1 VTWDVYF
8 TAVAEEWILGLD
20 DDDYTAMLA
29 AIELLEVQGPAL
41 GRPAADRIERSRHHN
56 MKELR
61 SFGGH
66 LRALFAFDPK
76 RRAIVLPRRRQARRL
91 DRLVRAQH
99 PARRRPLRRAPA
111 QPRPRGLTMARTL
124 NDIRAKRPLSPD
136 ARKRVDDI
144 KRAMQLEIAL
154 AELRELRG
162 ASQAQVAETLGTS
175 RPNVGRI
182 EKELDVRLSTLER
195 YVEAL
200 GGKLEIHAVFDDA
213 DIKLTA

>member
-1 VTWDVYF
+1 MAT
-8 TAVAEEWILGLD
+8 
-20 DDDYTAMLA
+20 
-29 AIELLEVQGPAL
+29 
-41 GRPAADRIERSRHHN
+41 RSI
-56 MKELR
+56 K
-61 SFGGH
+61 
-66 LRALFAFDPK
+66 
-76 RRAIVLPRRRQARRL
+76 
-91 DRLVRAQH
+91 
-99 PARRRPLRRAPA
+99 
-111 QPRPRGLTMARTL
+111 
-124 NDIRAKRPLSPD
+124 DIRAKRPLDPD
-136 ARKRVDDI
+136 ARRRIDEI

-162 ASQAQVAETLGTS
+162 ATQTQVADSLGTS

>member
-1 VTWDVYF
+1 
-8 TAVAEEWILGLD
+8 
-20 DDDYTAMLA
+20 
-29 AIELLEVQGPAL
+29 
-41 GRPAADRIERSRHHN
+41 
-56 MKELR
+56 
-61 SFGGH
+61 
-66 LRALFAFDPK
+66 
-76 RRAIVLPRRRQARRL
+76 
-91 DRLVRAQH
+91 
-99 PARRRPLRRAPA
+99 
-111 QPRPRGLTMARTL
+111 MARTL
-124 NDIRAKRPLSPD
+124 SDIRAKRPLSPN

-162 ASQAQVAETLGTS
+162 ASQTQVAETLGTS

-213 DIKLTA
+213 DIKLSA

>member
-1 VTWDVYF
+1 
-8 TAVAEEWILGLD
+8 
-20 DDDYTAMLA
+20 
-29 AIELLEVQGPAL
+29 
-41 GRPAADRIERSRHHN
+41 
-56 MKELR
+56 
-61 SFGGH
+61 
-66 LRALFAFDPK
+66 
-76 RRAIVLPRRRQARRL
+76 
-91 DRLVRAQH
+91 
-99 PARRRPLRRAPA
+99 
-111 QPRPRGLTMARTL
+111 MARTL
-124 NDIRAKRPLSPD
+124 DDIRAKRPLSPD
-136 ARKRVDDI
+136 GRKRVGGI

-162 ASQAQVAETLGTS
+162 ASQTQLAETLATS